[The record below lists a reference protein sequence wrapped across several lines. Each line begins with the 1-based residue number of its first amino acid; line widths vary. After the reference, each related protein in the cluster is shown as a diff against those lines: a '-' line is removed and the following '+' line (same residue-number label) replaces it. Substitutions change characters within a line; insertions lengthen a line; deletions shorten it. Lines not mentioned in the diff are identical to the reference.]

1 VGLQNLGWKIGW
13 WESLQDPQKIL
24 VKNNRFSQKKPK
36 GVNSLIILIVLAK
49 PIYIYIYSQYFP
61 YFPNISIIFV
71 LASIDLCIF
80 SPRLGLIRFLAP
92 FRLINAYGVFP
103 PEALPQAM
111 PWWNA
116 RVLWCFMAI
125 EAPKMDIG
133 STGFTFPERPF
144 KVSFVSHISLGTW
157 DLSWNRFARWEA
169 RWSSRAAMMVAW
181 AHRKRWSS
189 LCFIPNGGMGG
200 VYHQTLGRYVNLQTL
215 EFFSGA

>member
-1 VGLQNLGWKIGW
+1 M
-13 WESLQDPQKIL
+13 
-24 VKNNRFSQKKPK
+24 
-36 GVNSLIILIVLAK
+36 NSLIILIVLAK
-49 PIYIYIYSQYFP
+49 PIYVYIYIPNIFP
-61 YFPNISIIFV
+61 YLPNISIIFV
-71 LASIDLCIF
+71 LTSIDLCIF

-125 EAPKMDIG
+125 EAPKMDSNWINWI
-133 STGFTFPERPF
+133 
-144 KVSFVSHISLGTW
+144 HISGATLQGVICFTYF
-157 DLSWNRFARWEA
+157 SWNLGFVLEPFRQVRSTVVFQGSDDGSLGSPKAVGGHPSV
-169 RWSSRAAMMVAW
+169 SSPM
-181 AHRKRWSS
+181 
-189 LCFIPNGGMGG
+189 GMGG